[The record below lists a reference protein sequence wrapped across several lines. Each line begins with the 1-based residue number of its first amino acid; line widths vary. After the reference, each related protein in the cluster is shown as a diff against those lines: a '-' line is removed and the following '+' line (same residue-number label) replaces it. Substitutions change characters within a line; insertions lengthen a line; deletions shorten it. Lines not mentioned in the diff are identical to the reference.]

1 MLSPELLSRRGKDY
15 LALLVK
21 DFAAY
26 ADDVNRALDALDY
39 DKAKATFGELV
50 AQFRAD
56 AQQLAYA
63 LDPVEQP
70 DSDPF

>member
-21 DFAAY
+21 DFTAY
-26 ADDVNRALDALDY
+26 AGNVDRALDALDY
-39 DKAKATFGELV
+39 DKAKAMFAEMV

-63 LDPVEQP
+63 LEPSEQP
-70 DSDPF
+70 DGSPF